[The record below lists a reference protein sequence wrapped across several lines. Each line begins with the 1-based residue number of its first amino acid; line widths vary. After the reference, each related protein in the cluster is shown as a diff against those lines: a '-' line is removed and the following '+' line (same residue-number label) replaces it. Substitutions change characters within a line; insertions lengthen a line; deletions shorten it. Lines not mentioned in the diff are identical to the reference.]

1 MFGTQ
6 SFTHRLAADRSGN
19 ILPIAAAS
27 IFVMMALIGGG
38 VDMSRAYQ
46 VQTRLQS
53 ACDAAVLAGRR
64 AVTNAGF
71 NDAARTQAQ
80 RYFNINFDQSQQG
93 TQSTSIAFS
102 SDSAGNA
109 VTATASTTLPMLMM
123 QLFGTSDM
131 ALQATCSSTM
141 GVGNSDVTMVLDVTG
156 SMDSTLGSGTR
167 LTALRTAMVNFY
179 DTVATAT
186 QGSNARIRY
195 AIVPYSTTVN
205 VGRLLMDIDEN
216 YIVDNWTIQSRAPVF
231 NTITEQIRVG
241 WSTPVITSNTNYSSV
256 TNSSNTQLNDNRY
269 GTRSACE
276 ADLPADTPW
285 SNDGPSTT
293 STGTTTNGAGQQ
305 VVTTTT
311 TQPQK
316 MTSYIC
322 QSVSRRFRPFSFDS
336 YRNFY
341 SYQYATS
348 DPILETRTR
357 QEFSNWSY
365 RPVTYDVSQL
375 KRFQA
380 VSTPTGSNGA
390 NVSSTWDGCIEERAT
405 VPSSTFSFSNVG
417 GVSPSDAL
425 DLNIDLIPDAG
436 DDATR
441 WAPLWRQ
448 VAYWRSTRANSTSG
462 SLATSYCVP
471 AARALGVIDRTAF
484 VNYANSLTAQ
494 GNTYLDIGMLWGARL
509 SSPDGIFG
517 PTVTAPPS
525 NGGEVNRH
533 IIFMTDGQ
541 QDGSNSTYQSYG
553 IEFLDR
559 RVTSDG
565 SNGQDDARRSL
576 RFRTICDA
584 VKAKGIRLWV
594 IGFGSSLNSDLS
606 YCASPSSSFTASD
619 AAQLNAAFQEIA
631 KQVGELRVQQ

>member
-1 MFGTQ
+1 MLGTK

-27 IFVMMALIGGG
+27 VFVMMALIGGG
-38 VDMSRAYQ
+38 VDISRAYQ

-71 NDAARTQAQ
+71 NDAARAQAQ
-80 RYFNINFDQSQQG
+80 RYFNINFDQAQQG
-93 TQSTSIAFS
+93 SQNTSITFS
-102 SDSAGNA
+102 SDSAGNG

-123 QLFGTSDM
+123 QLFGSGNV
-131 ALQATCSSTM
+131 ALQARCSSTM

-156 SMDSTLGSGTR
+156 SMSTTLGSGTR
-167 LTALRTAMVNFY
+167 LTALRAAMINFY

-205 VGRLLMDIDEN
+205 VGRLLMDIDED
-216 YIVDNWTIQSRAPVF
+216 YIVDSWTIQSRAPVF
-231 NTITEQIRVG
+231 NTITEQVRVG
-241 WSTPVITSNTNYSSV
+241 WTTPVITSTTNFSSV
-256 TNSSNTQLNDNRY
+256 TNSGNTLLNSNRY
-269 GTRSACE
+269 STLSACQ
-276 ADLPADTPW
+276 AALPANTAW
-285 SNDGPSTT
+285 TNNGASTT

-316 MTSYIC
+316 MTSYVC
-322 QSVSRRFRPFSFDS
+322 QRPGTRFLPYRFDS
-336 YRNFY
+336 FRDFY

-348 DPILETRTR
+348 DPIMETRTR
-357 QEFSNWSY
+357 QEFSNWVY

-375 KRFQA
+375 KHFQA
-380 VSTPTGSNGA
+380 VNTPTGTNGA
-390 NVSSTWDGCIEERAT
+390 LESSAWDGCIEERAT
-405 VPSSTFSFSNVG
+405 EPASTFSFSNVG
-417 GVSPSDAL
+417 GISPADAL
-425 DLNIDLIPDAG
+425 DLDIDLIPDAG

-448 VAYWRSTRANSTSG
+448 VAYWRNTQANTTSG
-462 SLATSYCVP
+462 SLATSFCVP
-471 AARALGVIDRTAF
+471 AARAMGVMDRTAF
-484 VNYANSLTAQ
+484 VNYANALTAQ

-517 PTVTAPPS
+517 PTINVDPA

-533 IIFMTDGQ
+533 VIFMTDGE

-559 RVTSDG
+559 RITSDG
-565 SNGQDDARRSL
+565 SNTQDDNRRRL
-576 RFRTICDA
+576 RFRVLCDA

-594 IGFGSSLNSDLS
+594 IGFSASLNSDLT
-606 YCASPSSSFTASD
+606 YCASPSSSFQANS